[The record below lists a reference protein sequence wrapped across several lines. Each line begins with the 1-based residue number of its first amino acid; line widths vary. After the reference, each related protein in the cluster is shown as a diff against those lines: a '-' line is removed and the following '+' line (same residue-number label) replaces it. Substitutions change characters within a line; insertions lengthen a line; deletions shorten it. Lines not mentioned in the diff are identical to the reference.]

1 MYLDIE
7 TVVTMASHAEKLLGD
22 IVPTFAR
29 VVNPEV
35 KPVHQN
41 CETLQTETV
50 RTLANR
56 LLAMLL

>member
-1 MYLDIE
+1 ME
-7 TVVTMASHAEKLLGD
+7 SVVMTVSNAEKLLGD

-41 CETLQTETV
+41 CETL
-50 RTLANR
+50 
-56 LLAMLL
+56 

>member
-1 MYLDIE
+1 MVQVYLDIE

-41 CETLQTETV
+41 CETL
-50 RTLANR
+50 
-56 LLAMLL
+56 